1 MERAVSNRGAAYVTA
16 AIFPGV
22 RLRNGPHDKSVYVV
36 IMPDPP
42 DLAGFTAYCETCG
55 ADRTVHMARETH
67 AHRGIEGADRVEP
80 TASTET
86 VYHEYRCD
94 DCDSILLTIAEVK
107 SPASS

>member
-1 MERAVSNRGAAYVTA
+1 
-16 AIFPGV
+16 
-22 RLRNGPHDKSVYVV
+22 
-36 IMPDPP
+36 MPNPTPP

-55 ADRTVHMARETH
+55 ADRTVHMAKETH
-67 AHRGIEGADRVEP
+67 ARRGVEGADKFEP